1 MLLNT
6 TMEMTMRDATE
17 IIVVDTKK
25 KSKKTEEHRPKIK
38 DPGAAV
44 VKVKAKREKKRNR
57 KPGSASSDPGRPEG
71 GDSTERGSVESQHVH
86 TAALPLS
93 EERTQEA
100 SGTHKVVSRTPRSGK
115 AKACDG
121 PYMAQKKLQSF
132 ALPEQN
138 GCDILDPD
146 GQVPTFREEARCSPS
161 NVFSEDRNAKNK
173 LRTNVASNSPR
184 VIKREPPIPSM
195 NLSYETRRTSNGKTT
210 EDEDIDYGDAFSG
223 HLDSQPLPVAFN
235 EDTHFE
241 LGGRDCGFPE
251 AGHPESKHQN
261 PNRGL
266 RKTFVVTR
274 DGSPWE
280 SFSPD
285 ISTGAGIRTPS
296 LASQR
301 VSEGQDASA
310 ASSPRQISEA
320 TLHRFSGAD
329 YCDRVDGSAQTRLSR
344 KRSYEEV
351 QGHEDTCSNGI
362 RAAWSGQSACPFN
375 VRKKKTKKSRHERSH
390 STQRSGAQD
399 GERPPHQ
406 DDASTGEV
414 VPDGTHKKSV
424 WSLRTSRVAAGA
436 YNEESPQR
444 IAEGVDVPPD
454 TWVPKLPLSRSA
466 KGNGRKI
473 FSASS
478 GTTSTG
484 VFAALD
490 GQRSSD
496 VLASDG
502 GMDQCLASLLLD
514 ERPPW
519 ETPDVSLGDLD
530 MEDYH
535 VPTPKK
541 GVSGRVTGLKEPS
554 PSAASAFP
562 GEVVLYVK
570 RS

>member
-1 MLLNT
+1 MERYSRTQPGWGSSSMLPPRPRNSPTPADVFISENKRLSVTVDLRKSSIQESTNTSTTNTTTTTTTTNTNDHHSGGQEETVLLNT

-93 EERTQEA
+93 EERT
-100 SGTHKVVSRTPRSGK
+100 HKVVSRIPRFGK
-115 AKACDG
+115 AKHCDG
-121 PYMAQKKLQSF
+121 PNMVVQKKLLSCPGI
-132 ALPEQN
+132 ALPEHN

-146 GQVPTFREEARCSPS
+146 RQVPTFREEARCST
-161 NVFSEDRNAKNK
+161 NDTFIQDENAKNK
-173 LRTNVASNSPR
+173 LRMTNVASNSPR

-285 ISTGAGIRTPS
+285 ISTGAGILTPS
-296 LASQR
+296 SESQR
-301 VSEGQDASA
+301 VSEGQ
-310 ASSPRQISEA
+310 P
-320 TLHRFSGAD
+320 
-329 YCDRVDGSAQTRLSR
+329 
-344 KRSYEEV
+344 
-351 QGHEDTCSNGI
+351 SN
-362 RAAWSGQSACPFN
+362 
-375 VRKKKTKKSRHERSH
+375 
-390 STQRSGAQD
+390 D
-399 GERPPHQ
+399 MGE
-406 DDASTGEV
+406 
-414 VPDGTHKKSV
+414 
-424 WSLRTSRVAAGA
+424 
-436 YNEESPQR
+436 
-444 IAEGVDVPPD
+444 
-454 TWVPKLPLSRSA
+454 
-466 KGNGRKI
+466 
-473 FSASS
+473 
-478 GTTSTG
+478 
-484 VFAALD
+484 
-490 GQRSSD
+490 
-496 VLASDG
+496 
-502 GMDQCLASLLLD
+502 
-514 ERPPW
+514 
-519 ETPDVSLGDLD
+519 
-530 MEDYH
+530 
-535 VPTPKK
+535 
-541 GVSGRVTGLKEPS
+541 
-554 PSAASAFP
+554 
-562 GEVVLYVK
+562 
-570 RS
+570 